1 MARTFIPAGAA
12 NALVAVAMGAFGAHA
27 LRGQLSERMLEVFQT
42 GVHYHAIH
50 ALGLILI
57 GMITQTPASNRAIE
71 WSGWLLL
78 TGMILF
84 SGSLYLLA
92 LTGVSWLGAI
102 TPFGGMALI
111 AGWGLLAWGSMA
123 NQKEAHRR

>member
-78 TGMILF
+78 AGMILF

-111 AGWGLLAWGSMA
+111 AGWGLLVWGSMA
-123 NQKEAHRR
+123 NQEGPHRR